1 MYPLKKEVD
10 SITASYLRFQAPK
23 ENRSNIIVFFLIFLD
38 FISFFVILAEP
49 FNKTFL
55 MAALIPM
62 IFLHIWACLYIIAPY
77 KYERSYYL
85 FFGVYGIINTY
96 VLFLSIQKIL
106 YLIIGVEGY
115 IPFIIGLLSMIALIL
130 IMNLINIKVL
140 YSGTYAKLQ
149 KMEYNKTLTPY
160 LSAAGIG
167 YVLSQLFLT
176 LVYDKSIKML
186 FYISLFSFFT
196 ILTAYFSIFIH
207 RYFFIRKNYE
217 AVKTIY
223 PEFGLPKKMRKENAS
238 NYF

>member
-1 MYPLKKEVD
+1 MIK
-10 SITASYLRFQAPK
+10 
-23 ENRSNIIVFFLIFLD
+23 RS
-38 FISFFVILAEP
+38 
-49 FNKTFL
+49 
-55 MAALIPM
+55 ALIPM
-62 IFLHIWACLYIIAPY
+62 IFIHIWAILYIIDPY

-85 FFGVYGIINTY
+85 FFGVYGVINSY

-106 YLIIGVEGY
+106 YLIIGVKGY
-115 IPFIIGLLSMIALIL
+115 MPFIIGLISLVALIL
-130 IMNLINIKVL
+130 IMNFVNIKVL

-149 KMEYNKTLTPY
+149 KMEYNKTTTPY
-160 LSAAGIG
+160 LAAAGIG
-167 YVLSQLFLT
+167 YLLSQLFLT